1 MMGETDKSTG
11 YELTELARAYYI
23 FEANGFTVDVA
34 STEGGNPPVV
44 IDTDDMREFDY
55 AFLNDS
61 VAQNKVKNTIAVKDI
76 DPSDYEAVYFVGGKG
91 AMWDFPEN
99 ESIKKIIRTLYEEN
113 KVIGAVCHGP
123 AALVN
128 VTLSDGSNLLEGK
141 KVSSFTNEEELLLIS
156 DAREIFPFLLQD
168 KLKENG
174 AEFVEGA
181 MYLNQVSVDE
191 NIITG
196 QNPWSTWTVA
206 ENVVS
211 RLGYTP
217 KAREISSEENAVQV
231 LGTYES
237 NGYSEARTMIKKY
250 CEQNEMS
257 VDREL
262 LAVHGLV
269 AVYQL
274 KLIKFVQLV
283 RLLSYSN
290 RFLDS

>member
-1 MMGETDKSTG
+1 MSKKRKIIIWSISILGSLILFLFLFGYWFISLIPRPTQSREELSKTLPSEISYLSENLVENRGKILTVVTSTSMMGETDKSTG

-61 VAQNKVKNTIAVKDI
+61 VAQNKAKNTIAVKDI

-99 ESIKKIIRTLYEEN
+99 ESIKNIIRTLYEEN

-156 DAREIFPFLLQD
+156 DAREIFPFPAS
-168 KLKENG
+168 G
-174 AEFVEGA
+174 
-181 MYLNQVSVDE
+181 
-191 NIITG
+191 
-196 QNPWSTWTVA
+196 
-206 ENVVS
+206 
-211 RLGYTP
+211 
-217 KAREISSEENAVQV
+217 
-231 LGTYES
+231 
-237 NGYSEARTMIKKY
+237 
-250 CEQNEMS
+250 
-257 VDREL
+257 
-262 LAVHGLV
+262 
-269 AVYQL
+269 
-274 KLIKFVQLV
+274 
-283 RLLSYSN
+283 
-290 RFLDS
+290 